1 MENKNNTK
9 PKSIK
14 RNFIFNLIYHIIT
27 VIIPIVMTPYLS
39 RTLLSF
45 GIGQYSFSYSIASY
59 FIVLANFGFTH
70 YSQREIAKYQ
80 GNKKMQSI
88 IFYEIL
94 ILKLIISFI
103 STALY
108 VGIIQLSLFKEY
120 KLLLYI
126 MMPQIFSVGFD
137 ITFLFSG
144 NEDFKELAIRNSVI
158 KILTVVCIFVFVKNE
173 NHLWL
178 YTLINSLSAVLSALV
193 FFLFARKYIVK
204 VKLNEINIKRHIK
217 PTFKLFIPAL
227 AINIY
232 SILDR
237 SMLGF
242 MITGNQ
248 EVLVNNQIVEKKISD
263 IEIGNYD
270 QAEKI
275 IKLITTFIFA
285 YGDVL
290 MPRNALNFQNKRFDD
305 VKETIY
311 KAVRFCYFLALP
323 SAVGISLIANNFS
336 PWFFGQG
343 YEKVPQLLI
352 VFSPFIIFSSLNY
365 IFGNQYLVATN
376 KDNIY
381 TKSVLLGVITNI
393 TLNFL
398 LIKNY
403 MSVGSAIASVASELV
418 ILVYQ
423 LYKTKNEFDI
433 KKVFG
438 SIIKYFDASLIMLL
452 ITLPFS
458 LHLKS
463 SIPNTFII
471 VIVGV
476 FIYFGVLSLFREE
489 FTLLIINKIKSIAK
503 KVFHF
508 IINKI
513 KSITKKVFH
522 FKLDK

>member
-1 MENKNNTK
+1 MEIQKNTK

-14 RNFIFNLIYHIIT
+14 RNFVFNLIYHIIT
-27 VIIPIVMTPYLS
+27 VIIPIILTPYLS

-80 GNKKMQSI
+80 GNNKMQSI

-94 ILKLIISFI
+94 ILKIIISFI
-103 STALY
+103 STFLY
-108 VGIIQLSLFKEY
+108 VGIIQFSLFKEY

-126 MMPQIFSVGFD
+126 MIPQILSVGFD

-144 NEDFKELAIRNSVI
+144 NEDFKELAIRNSLI
-158 KILTVVCIFVFVKNE
+158 KILTVVCIFVFVKNS

-178 YTLINSLSAVLSALV
+178 YALINSLGAVLSALV
-193 FFLFARKYIVK
+193 FFLFARKYIVR
-204 VKLNEINIKRHIK
+204 VKINELNIIRHLK

-227 AINIY
+227 AINMY

-248 EVLVNNQIVEKKISD
+248 QVLVNNELIEKKISD

-290 MPRNALNFQNKRFDD
+290 MPRNALNYKNKRFDD

-323 SAVGISLIANNFS
+323 SALGISLIANNFS
-336 PWFFGQG
+336 PWFFGDG
-343 YEKVPQLLI
+343 YDKVPNLLI
-352 VFSPFIIFSSLNY
+352 IFSPFILFSSLNY

-381 TKSVLLGVITNI
+381 TKSVLFGVITNI
-393 TLNFL
+393 ILNFL
-398 LIKNY
+398 LIKKF
-403 MSVGSAIASVASELV
+403 MSYGSAVASVASELV

-423 LYKTKNEFDI
+423 LYKTKNDFNL
-433 KKVFG
+433 KRVFG
-438 SIIKYFDASLIMLL
+438 SIIKYFDASLIMFLVA
-452 ITLPFS
+452 LPLS
-458 LHLKS
+458 LYLKS
-463 SIPNTFII
+463 SIINTLII

-476 FIYFGVLSLFREE
+476 VTYYGLLLLFREE
-489 FTLLIINKIKSIAK
+489 FSLSIVNKLKYKA
-503 KVFHF
+503 
-508 IINKI
+508 
-513 KSITKKVFH
+513 KKVFH